1 MIRLV
6 QCCTTSLTHSLTHS
20 HTHLLHSLTHPLTR
34 SLHTHFLTLTL
45 THSLS
50 YSLTL
55 TLTHSLSHSLTQC
68 LYSIG
73 HILHIT
79 ASQHPLEKGLQ
90 WDGLTIQQLRDQE
103 MAREQEKEQV
113 VDKEGEDK
121 GNRRQSILQA
131 VRSSMS
137 NVTMQDEDTGED
149 VCDTTLAVLSIAFIS
164 VLGHAETQSARTS
177 FRSTWSVGL
186 HWTTHQTTG
195 TVAVCAVYM

>member
-1 MIRLV
+1 
-6 QCCTTSLTHSLTHS
+6 
-20 HTHLLHSLTHPLTR
+20 
-34 SLHTHFLTLTL
+34 
-45 THSLS
+45 
-50 YSLTL
+50 
-55 TLTHSLSHSLTQC
+55 
-68 LYSIG
+68 
-73 HILHIT
+73 
-79 ASQHPLEKGLQ
+79 
-90 WDGLTIQQLRDQE
+90 

-195 TVAVCAVYM
+195 TVAVCAVYVAVLHYDVLWCMYHTDCGAQIITEHRQHHWLL